1 MTIEILG
8 KASTPNLAEMEK
20 SDSFTEITS
29 SDLPLD
35 N

>member
-1 MTIEILG
+1 MTTEILG
-8 KASTPNLAEMEK
+8 KASTPNLAEKEK
-20 SDSFTEITS
+20 SDSFTGITS